1 MGDFLITTAKE
12 MADRSWQEL
21 DFVLI
26 SGDAYVDHPSF
37 APALIGR
44 LLEDAG
50 YRVGIIA
57 QPDWKD
63 TKEFMRLGK
72 PRLASLV
79 TAGNL
84 DSMLNK
90 RTAAKKIR
98 NQDSYSPGGE
108 SGHRPDRA
116 TIVYAN
122 RMKEA
127 YKDVPVIIG
136 GVEAS
141 LRRFAHYDYW
151 SDQIRRSILLDSKA
165 DYLIYGMGERQI
177 LELAAGLDK
186 QWPKEKLQSI
196 RGIVYAGKHIPEKS
210 IVCPSYEAIKEDKR
224 AFAEA
229 FRLQYKEQDPFR
241 GKTVVQPSGDRY
253 IIQNPPALPL
263 TEQEMDR
270 LYELPYQRTWH
281 PVYDDKGGVPA
292 IEEVWFSLTS
302 HRGCFGACSFCAIT
316 SHQGRIIQARSHESL
331 LREAKIM
338 TGMKEFKGYIHDVGG
353 PTANFRHPSCR
364 KQLTAG
370 TCEGRHCMG
379 SAPCPQIDTDHRD
392 YAALLRKLRK
402 LDKVKKVFV
411 RSGIRYDYILA
422 DNNKA
427 FVEELCNYHVSGH
440 LKVAPE
446 HAVDRVTD
454 IMGKPGRAVFMKFK
468 SWFDEANKKLGK
480 QQYLVPYF
488 MSSHPGCTLKD
499 AVELA
504 VFLKETGLR
513 PEQVQ
518 DFIPTPGSLS
528 TAMYYTGIHPLTG
541 KKVFTAKGQKEKA
554 MQRALMQFFIP
565 ANRDLV
571 EEALIKA
578 GRRDLIGFGPHCLIR
593 PKKYGTAP
601 NKRGRAGQDRR
612 KKTR

>member
-292 IEEVWFSLTS
+292 IEEVRFSLTS
-302 HRGCFGACSFCAIT
+302 HRGCFVYDAVLCTQSI
-316 SHQGRIIQARSHESL
+316 
-331 LREAKIM
+331 LRM
-338 TGMKEFKGYIHDVGG
+338 QFLCHYQ
-353 PTANFRHPSCR
+353 PS
-364 KQLTAG
+364 G
-370 TCEGRHCMG
+370 
-379 SAPCPQIDTDHRD
+379 TDH
-392 YAALLRKLRK
+392 
-402 LDKVKKVFV
+402 
-411 RSGIRYDYILA
+411 SGA
-422 DNNKA
+422 
-427 FVEELCNYHVSGH
+427 
-440 LKVAPE
+440 
-446 HAVDRVTD
+446 
-454 IMGKPGRAVFMKFK
+454 KP
-468 SWFDEANKKLGK
+468 
-480 QQYLVPYF
+480 
-488 MSSHPGCTLKD
+488 
-499 AVELA
+499 
-504 VFLKETGLR
+504 
-513 PEQVQ
+513 
-518 DFIPTPGSLS
+518 
-528 TAMYYTGIHPLTG
+528 
-541 KKVFTAKGQKEKA
+541 
-554 MQRALMQFFIP
+554 
-565 ANRDLV
+565 
-571 EEALIKA
+571 
-578 GRRDLIGFGPHCLIR
+578 
-593 PKKYGTAP
+593 
-601 NKRGRAGQDRR
+601 
-612 KKTR
+612 